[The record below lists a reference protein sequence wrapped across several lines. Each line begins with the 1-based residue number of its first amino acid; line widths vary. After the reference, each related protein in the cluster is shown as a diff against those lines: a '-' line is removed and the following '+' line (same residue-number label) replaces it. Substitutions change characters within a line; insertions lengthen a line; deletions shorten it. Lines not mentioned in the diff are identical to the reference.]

1 MWQWWMGDG
10 CTWGR
15 EWWLSGLWLLSWTT
29 PGSLSRSPGWPGA
42 KGREWLSKD
51 GAHVGVDT
59 GVRPWR
65 EMKGGGTIFSDAIQS
80 TFIYVMSL
88 ILQLCDIFF
97 LLDHCGN
104 SSEMI
109 CLWSLSNKKQIKNLL
124 GFGEILFKRNIARQR
139 KGPVQW
145 GEWSGHEHWK
155 WLAHDLNKQGLN
167 KEARKNQE

>member
-59 GVRPWR
+59 WYVHGGKWR
-65 EMKGGGTIFSDAIQS
+65 VEEL
-80 TFIYVMSL
+80 Y
-88 ILQLCDIFF
+88 F
-97 LLDHCGN
+97 LMPYKVLLY
-104 SSEMI
+104 ML
-109 CLWSLSNKKQIKNLL
+109 CLWFYNFVTYFSYLTIAETLVKWFACGRCQIKNLL

>member
-109 CLWSLSNKKQIKNLL
+109 CLWSLSNKKLTRLWRDFIQK
-124 GFGEILFKRNIARQR
+124 EYCEAE
-139 KGPVQW
+139 KGTSAMGRMIWPWALEVAGPWPEQT
-145 GEWSGHEHWK
+145 
-155 WLAHDLNKQGLN
+155 GL
-167 KEARKNQE
+167 E